1 LLASP
6 ASRYLE
12 SMTDSETLT
21 AILTR
26 LGGIEQRIGNIEE
39 RQVKFEERQVKFEE
53 RQVKFEESQQRLER
67 KVDGQQAWFQ
77 TLAQKVDGLT
87 KSVETM
93 RGEIGEIR
101 DLMAVMHDDQ
111 LVARRA
117 IAGVIEDVGKL
128 DERARLLE
136 QRQPGP

>member
-1 LLASP
+1 MLASP

-39 RQVKFEERQVKFEE
+39 RQVKFEERQV
-53 RQVKFEESQQRLER
+53 RFEESQQRLER